1 MPRRKSRTRR
11 SSPDSVALIS
21 PGPPSADRPGW
32 WGLVKAV
39 LGCGAAGGL
48 VGAAVGAA
56 LVTEGYARPAALI
69 GGIPAGSVGV
79 CALGWYGWQFVRVKR
94 RRRGTLVGA
103 ALGLLGAGT
112 LGVVAGLS
120 VWALPWSLVGAIIGS
135 VIQWSLTMPERRS
148 MGLFPGIAIGSLV
161 GILVRADRT
170 GSVGVPT
177 GASYGTM
184 VGAVLGVLLIPA
196 LMAWLLQLPEMLRR
210 RKRR

>member
-1 MPRRKSRTRR
+1 M
-11 SSPDSVALIS
+11 
-21 PGPPSADRPGW
+21 
-32 WGLVKAV
+32 KAI

-48 VGAAVGAA
+48 VGAAIGAA
-56 LVTEGYARPAALI
+56 LETEGYARPAAMI

-79 CALGWYGWQFVRVKR
+79 CALGWYGWQFGRVKR

-120 VWALPWSLVGAIIGS
+120 VWALPWSLAGAIIGA
-135 VIQWSLTMPERRS
+135 VIQSSITRPERRS
-148 MGLFPGIAIGSLV
+148 LGLFPGIAIGSLV

-177 GASYGTM
+177 GASYGAM
-184 VGAVLGVLLIPA
+184 VGAVLGALLIPA
-196 LMAWLLQLPEMLRR
+196 LLAWLLELPEKLRR
-210 RKRR
+210 RKGR